1 VFDHVTVSVSD
12 LEAAREFYETG
23 LAILGFGEPRA
34 EEDFFEWEDLTIGRA
49 GGDRPPTH
57 HLHVGLVARSRAQV
71 DEFWE
76 TLTDKGFRDDGAPG
90 TREKYSPSYYGAFLL
105 DPDGNSIEAVHH
117 DNARSDGAAI
127 DHVWLRVRDVVP
139 STRFYATIAPVLGF
153 RFHTEHAGR
162 AHFAAKAGG
171 FTLTLPDEGWSAERP
186 LTENVHLAFPAPDR
200 ATVDEF
206 HRVAMA
212 AGYRDNGAPGERSR
226 YHPGYYAAYVLD
238 PDGNNVEAVFHGRD
252 AAG

>member
-1 VFDHVTVSVSD
+1 MFDHVVIH
-12 LEAAREFYETG
+12 AANLDASREFYETG
-23 LAILGFGEPRA
+23 LAILGFGEPRS
-34 EEDFFEWEDLTIGRA
+34 EESFVEWEDLTIGGA
-49 GGDRPPTH
+49 LEDRPRTR

-71 DEFWE
+71 DEFWR
-76 TLTDKGFRDDGAPG
+76 TLTGKGFRDDGAPG
-90 TREKYSPSYYGAFLL
+90 PRQKYSPSYYGAFLL

-117 DNARSDGAAI
+117 DKPRDDGGTI
-127 DHVWLRVRDVVP
+127 DHVWLRVRDIVP

-153 RFHTEHAGR
+153 RFQAERAGR

-186 LTENVHLAFPAPDR
+186 LTENVHLAFPAPDH

-206 HRVAMA
+206 HRVAVA
-212 AGYRDNGAPGERSR
+212 AGYRDNGPPGERSH
-226 YHPGYYAAYVLD
+226 YHPGYYAAFVLD

-252 AAG
+252 GDT